1 LRSPDTLGQV
11 DLQERLQLDAARHQV
26 AKVKARTRP
35 WRYIFAIVLAIVAAA
50 VSVQARYVA
59 HELSKHGGSSESVLA
74 PLGSAGNR
82 GLSYG
87 AAIAFCLLAG
97 AGTLGLGN
105 KAREVLERSIG
116 SAHATVVRFV
126 VLVAGALV
134 TVIITLELFNVAV
147 TQLIVGGVVTS
158 VLLGIAAQQS
168 LANVFAG
175 IVLLMARP
183 FRVGDQ
189 IGVRSGALSGL
200 LEGMVSEI
208 SITYV
213 RLETPNGPVH
223 IPNSQVLAAAV
234 GPAGAVPPP
243 SGQAAT
249 PPGQGSADAQAG
261 PAAAPAAQA
270 GPAAAPA
277 AQAGPAAA
285 LAAPLTAETAAA
297 AGAPDMEHPA
307 AAGAPAVEHPDAAQ
321 AQTPPGAA
329 EAPTGS
335 PGPAEPESEGSE
347 SGRDAGRQPS

>member
-1 LRSPDTLGQV
+1 MRTTDTLGQV

-35 WRYIFAIVLAIVAAA
+35 WRYIFAVILAIVAAG

-59 HELSKHGGSSESVLA
+59 NELSQKGGRCESVLA
-74 PLGSAGNR
+74 PLGSAGNL

-87 AAIAFCLLAG
+87 AAFAFCLLAG

-105 KAREVLERSIG
+105 KAREVLERSVG

-126 VLVAGALV
+126 ILVAGALV

-249 PPGQGSADAQAG
+249 SAGQGA
-261 PAAAPAAQA
+261 AAQA
-270 GPAAAPA
+270 GPAAAT
-277 AQAGPAAA
+277 
-285 LAAPLTAETAAA
+285 AAPLTPAETAAA
-297 AGAPDMEHPA
+297 AGAPAMEHPA
-307 AAGAPAVEHPDAAQ
+307 TAEAPAHPATAE
-321 AQTPPGAA
+321 AQTSPGAA
-329 EAPTGS
+329 EAPAGS
-335 PGPAEPESEGSE
+335 PGPAEPAPEGSE